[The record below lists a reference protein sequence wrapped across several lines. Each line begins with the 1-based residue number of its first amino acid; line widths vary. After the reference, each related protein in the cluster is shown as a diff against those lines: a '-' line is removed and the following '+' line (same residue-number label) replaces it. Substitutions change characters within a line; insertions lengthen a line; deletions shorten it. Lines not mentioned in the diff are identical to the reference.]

1 VEPTLAGFMTF
12 IRQVMG
18 ITTQQLPDDA
28 YSIPLAFNAA
38 LTVVNV
44 ALVSVDNPNPALPN
58 LYAMAVYNLAAD
70 RLLNWALDS
79 DAAPVYKNG
88 EKFFA
93 YTREKLDIF
102 GFTPGVIQSTND
114 LTTGGSFVVPEF
126 FKELTMRDLSNLKT
140 PYGREYL
147 AIAQDYGPSEW
158 GVS

>member
-1 VEPTLAGFMTF
+1 VNPTLAGFMDF

-18 ITTQQLPDDA
+18 ITTVQLPDNA
-28 YSIPLAFNAA
+28 YSIPLAYNAA
-38 LTVVNV
+38 LTIVNQ
-44 ALVSVDNPNPALPN
+44 ALGSVDNPNPALPN

-70 RLLNWALDS
+70 RLLNWALDPV
-79 DAAPVYKNG
+79 DAPVFKNG
-88 EKFFA
+88 EKFFEF
-93 YTREKLDIF
+93 TRNKLDIL

-158 GVS
+158 GLS